1 MKKVLI
7 ANRGEIAV
15 RIIRTLREMGLGS
28 VAVYSTADRDSLHV
42 TMADEAICIGP
53 PKSSDSYLDI
63 DRMLQAAEVSDAD
76 AIHPGYGFLSET
88 PGFAQRCEEAGI
100 IFVGPDSAIM
110 KKMGD
115 KAEARRTVK
124 AAGIPVIPGSEG
136 VVESIDE
143 VKEVAEAIGFPIVIK
158 AVSGGGGKG
167 MRFVHDEQ
175 YLEKQYKDARKEAK
189 NAFGDD
195 RIYVEK
201 YIPKAR
207 HIEVQIIGDG
217 KGDAVHLF
225 ERDCSIQRNNQK
237 LIEEAPAAVLTDA
250 TRADITER
258 TAAAI
263 GKLGYAGAGTVEYL
277 YVEEEDAF
285 YFMEMNTRVQVE
297 HTISEMITGIDIIRL
312 QLEVALSGRF
322 NIRQE
327 DIEMNGF
334 AIECRINAENPA
346 KNFMPSPGNI
356 DRLHFGLGN
365 GVRIDTHVFR
375 GYQIPPDYDSMIA
388 KIIAHAPDREK
399 AIRKMRHVL
408 GETVISP
415 IDTTLDFQH
424 YLMNHP
430 KYIDNTVDIKFL
442 ERNGIIE

>member
-15 RIIRTLREMGLGS
+15 RIIRTLREMDLGS

-63 DRMLQAAEVSDAD
+63 DRILQAAEASGAD

-88 PGFAQRCEEAGI
+88 PEFARRCEEAGI
-100 IFVGPDSAIM
+100 IFVGPDSSIM

-115 KAEARRTVK
+115 KAEARQTVK

-143 VKEVAEAIGFPIVIK
+143 VKEVAEDIGFPIVIK
-158 AVSGGGGKG
+158 AVFGGGGKG

-175 YLEKQYKDARKEAK
+175 TLEKQYKNARNEAK

-207 HIEVQIIGDG
+207 HIEVQVVGDG
-217 KGDAVHLF
+217 NGDAVHLF

-237 LIEEAPAAVLTDA
+237 LIEEAPAGVLTDA

-263 GKLGYAGAGTVEYL
+263 GRLGYAGAGTVEYL

-297 HTISEMITGIDIIRL
+297 HTVSEMITGIDIIRL
-312 QLEVALSGRF
+312 QLEVALFNRF
-322 NIRQE
+322 TIRQE

-346 KNFMPSPGNI
+346 ENFMPAPGDI

-365 GVRIDTHVFR
+365 GVRIDTHVFAGCR
-375 GYQIPPDYDSMIA
+375 IPPDYDSMIA

-399 AIRKMRHVL
+399 AISKMRHVL
-408 GETVISP
+408 EETVISP

-430 KYIDNTVDIKFL
+430 KYRDNNVDIKFL

>member
-15 RIIRTLREMGLGS
+15 RIIRTLKEMDIPS

-53 PKSSDSYLDI
+53 AKSSDSYLDI
-63 DRMLQAAEVSDAD
+63 DRILQASEVTGAE

-88 PGFAQRCEEAGI
+88 PEFARRCEAAGI
-100 IFVGPDSAIM
+100 IFIGPSSGLM
-110 KKMGD
+110 QKMGD
-115 KAEARRTVK
+115 KAEARKTMK
-124 AAGIPVIPGSEG
+124 EAGVPVIPGSKDVVDSFEG
-136 VVESIDE
+136 
-143 VKEVAEAIGFPIVIK
+143 VKEVAGDIGFPIVIK

-167 MRFVHDEQ
+167 MRFVQEAEH
-175 YLEKQYKDARKEAK
+175 LEKQYKAAKKEAK
-189 NAFGDD
+189 NAFNDD

-207 HIEVQIIGDG
+207 HIEVQVVGDG
-217 KGDAVHLF
+217 KGNAVHLF

-237 LIEEAPAAVLTDA
+237 LIEEAPAAILSADS
-250 TRADITER
+250 RKDITEK

-263 GKLGYAGAGTVEYL
+263 GKLKYAGAGTVEYL

-285 YFMEMNTRVQVE
+285 YFIEMNTRVQVE
-297 HTISEMITGIDIIRL
+297 HTVSEMITGLDIIRL
-312 QLEVALSGRF
+312 QVEVALF
-322 NIRQE
+322 DTLNIRQE
-327 DIEMNGF
+327 DIEINGF

-346 KNFMPSPGNI
+346 KGFMPSPGTI
-356 DRLHFGLGN
+356 DRLHFGMGH
-365 GVRIDTHVFR
+365 GVRVDTHVFS
-375 GYQIPPDYDSMIA
+375 GYGIPPNYDSMIA
-388 KIIAHAPDREK
+388 KIIAHSADRET
-399 AIRKMRHVL
+399 AIKKMRHVL
-408 GETVISP
+408 EETVISP

-430 KYIDNTVDIKFL
+430 KYVDNIVDIKFL
-442 ERNGIIE
+442 ERNEIIE